1 MDGWPALSWA
11 RMNVRKI
18 DVARYVADCLRRED
32 SPRASELAMQY
43 GVTLSH
49 LSRTFHARYG
59 VTLSEFIKRMQVRR
73 ADMLLRSTELDTT
86 HVGYACGFGTR
97 RSFFRAYRRFKGDS
111 PRRASRR

>member
-1 MDGWPALSWA
+1 MMI

-32 SPRASELAMQY
+32 PPRASELAMFY

-49 LSRTFHARYG
+49 LSRTFRARYG
-59 VTLSEFIKRMQVRR
+59 VTLSEFIKRLQVRR
-73 ADMLLRSTELDTT
+73 AELLLRNTKLDTT

-111 PRRASRR
+111 PRHNQVRRSTRRG